1 MLDFRCDDVVTC
13 LMNRLCDLVPEV
25 RSDAAR
31 QRSIE
36 AHLRREFGGQ
46 TTYVAASGKDYAA
59 MRAEVRARFNGRNAS
74 TLARELGVGRA
85 TVYRWLKQPG
95 E

>member
-1 MLDFRCDDVVTC
+1 MLDCRSDDVVTH
-13 LMNRLCDLVPEV
+13 LLQKLCELVPEV
-25 RSDAAR
+25 RGDVAR
-31 QRSIE
+31 QQSIE
-36 AHLRREFGGQ
+36 AHLRLEFGGQ

-59 MRAEVRARFNGRNAS
+59 MRAQVRERFNGRNAS